1 MNENCVF
8 AGPSLRS
15 ARDLTGIDCF
25 GPIAMGG
32 VFRAVDAGYARIG
45 IVDGMFGNVPSV
57 WHKEILFALSEGVEV
72 VGAASMGALRAVELA
87 GLGMRGLGH
96 IYRMFRCGV
105 WTDDDEVAV
114 LHAPAELAFKPLSD
128 AMANIRF
135 TLRRLS
141 RRAWIDRDVEVA
153 LVARMKAKHFSART
167 RDALHEEAERVVGAS
182 AAAGLI
188 GSYEQEYVDAKA
200 KDAAMLVE
208 YLSRA
213 APAERPGHVPEF
225 LSTSHWRR
233 QFEDAVADIPPL
245 R

>member
-1 MNENCVF
+1 MNESCVF
-8 AGPSLRS
+8 AGPSLCG
-15 ARDLTGIDCF
+15 ARDFSGIDCF

-45 IVDGMFGNVPSV
+45 IVDGVFGNVPSV

-87 GLGMRGLGH
+87 GLGMRGLGR
-96 IYRMFRCGV
+96 IYRMFLCGA

-114 LHAPAELAFKPLSD
+114 LHAPAELGFKPLSD

-141 RRAWIDRDVEVA
+141 RGGWMDRDVEIA
-153 LVARMKAKHFSART
+153 LIAGMKARHFSART
-167 RDALHEEAERVVGAS
+167 RDALREEAEQLVGAS
-182 AAAGLI
+182 AAAGLMER
-188 GSYEQEYVDAKA
+188 YEREYVDAKG

-208 YLSRA
+208 YLSRPL
-213 APAERPGHVPEF
+213 PAEGLGRMPEF
-225 LSTSHWRR
+225 LRTSHWRR

-245 R
+245 S